1 MKGIE
6 ELAFLPSLLFFQRM
20 IFPKARK
27 SLNRFRFISTQNLLS
42 GDSVVGIPIP
52 LGAQSP
58 ISGWWEKC
66 VGIAAVIFVLILV
79 ALLYYPPLIVLIS
92 VGVVLLLL
100 VVYYAACMGLYDS
113 ARESLEYSD
122 SLNIRN

>member
-1 MKGIE
+1 MKGFE
-6 ELAFLPSLLFFQRM
+6 VLTSLPSHLFIQRM
-20 IFPKARK
+20 FFPKASN
-27 SLNRFRFISTQNLLS
+27 SLSRSRVISTQNLLS
-42 GDSVVGIPIP
+42 GDSVVSIPIP
-52 LGAQSP
+52 LGVQSP

-100 VVYYAACMGLYDS
+100 VVCYAACMGLNDS

-122 SLNIRN
+122 SSSKL

>member
-1 MKGIE
+1 MLSQI
-6 ELAFLPSLLFFQRM
+6 
-20 IFPKARK
+20 I
-27 SLNRFRFISTQNLLS
+27 LS
-42 GDSVVGIPIP
+42 GDSVVRIP

-66 VGIAAVIFVLILV
+66 VGVAALIFVLILV

-100 VVYYAACMGLYDS
+100 VVCGAVCMGLYDS
-113 ARESLEYSD
+113 AREALEYSD
-122 SLNIRN
+122 SERHSQLLSE